1 MKTIWSSHWHQNNAE
16 LAIKM
21 ELDVKKSLSEL
32 IYFLHRITFQMELVQ
47 EIEELSPSL
56 SLYTSDYNRAVNKSK
71 QLFECLK
78 QQLDETQNYHQALDE
93 KLRDKNLS
101 PENARLA
108 RHFDSLRQRL
118 MMKHELGLHLL
129 AELNKK
135 FQLERHLI
143 LQLAEQE
150 QTLNQFYAQNVGI

>member
-1 MKTIWSSHWHQNNAE
+1 
-16 LAIKM
+16 
-21 ELDVKKSLSEL
+21 
-32 IYFLHRITFQMELVQ
+32 
-47 EIEELSPSL
+47 LSPSL

-78 QQLDETQNYHQALDE
+78 QQLDETQNYHQELDE
-93 KLRDKNLS
+93 KLKDKNLS

-108 RHFDSLRQRL
+108 RQFDSLRQRL
-118 MMKHELGLHLL
+118 KMKHELGLHLL
-129 AELNKK
+129 CELNKK

-150 QTLNQFYAQNVGI
+150 QILKQFYAQNVGI